1 MNRLSRSILLST
13 VAASLCFGRGAVA
26 QSDPIQVVASFSI
39 LRDMVEQVAG
49 SEATVTSLVG
59 PNGDTHFFSPSPADA
74 RRLSNAD
81 LLVINGLEFEGW
93 MTRII

>member
-74 RRLSNAD
+74 RRLSHAD
-81 LLVINGLEFEGW
+81 LLVINGLELRAG
-93 MTRII
+93 